1 MDKLFHIFELN
12 EEKIFEIRSRTYEPH
27 FHDFEELILVT
38 EGSLEHYIDFKVE
51 VVQAPAASYVSM
63 NKMHKLIPHEN
74 LRGWVINYQ
83 PEFIPNSNLN
93 FYSNFF
99 TSTNVPL
106 SSGSCLNKFTSLCE
120 IIQGEYQQEFA
131 DNTTIRHLVEGLLA
145 MVDTERKRNLPIEN
159 IAKAS
164 QVEAFNNFLKIL
176 EENFRRDEGV
186 SFYAG
191 KMNMSE
197 RNLNL
202 ICKNN
207 FQKSVSEIIETRK
220 LIEAKNLLLHSIKTV
235 SEIGFELGYNEKSY
249 FTRVFHTKMGV
260 TPSHFREMSKSIIS

>member
-1 MDKLFHIFELN
+1 MEKLFHIFEITPELVDVLLS
-12 EEKIFEIRSRTYEPH
+12 KIEDAH
-27 FHDFEELILVT
+27 FHDFEELILIT

-51 VVQAPAASYVSM
+51 VVQASAASYVSM
-63 NKMHKLIPHEN
+63 NKMHKLVPHKD

-99 TSTNVPL
+99 TSTNIPL
-106 SSGSCLNKFTSLCE
+106 GSGSCLSKFTSLCE

-145 MVDTERKRNLPIEN
+145 MVDAERKRNLPIEN
-159 IAKAS
+159 VAKAS
-164 QVEAFNNFLKIL
+164 QVESFNNFLKIL

-220 LIEAKNLLLHSIKTV
+220 LIEAKNLLLHSTKTI
-235 SEIGFELGYNEKSY
+235 SEIGFDLGYNEKSY
-249 FTRVFHTKMGV
+249 FTRVFHAKMGV
-260 TPSHFREMSKSIIS
+260 TPSRFREMSQPIIS

>member
-1 MDKLFHIFELN
+1 MKKLFR
-12 EEKIFEIRSRTYEPH
+12 IFEITQELVDDIQAKTYDAH
-27 FHDFEELILVT
+27 LHDFEEVILVT

-51 VVQAPAASYVSM
+51 QVTAPMACYVSM
-63 NKMHKLIPHEN
+63 NKMHKLIPN
-74 LRGWVINYQ
+74 NDLRGWVINYK
-83 PEFIPNSNLN
+83 PEFIPDSNLS

-106 SSGSCLNKFTSLCE
+106 SSGPCISRFTNLCE
-120 IIQGEYQQEFA
+120 IIQAESRQEFA
-131 DNTTIRHLVEGLLA
+131 DFPTIRHLAEGLLSMIDA
-145 MVDTERKRNLPIEN
+145 ERKRNIPIEN
-159 IAKAS
+159 VAKPTQINTFS
-164 QVEAFNNFLKIL
+164 TFLKIL
-176 EENFRRDEGV
+176 EENFRRDAGV
-186 SFYAG
+186 SFYAE

-220 LIEAKNLLLHSIKTV
+220 LIEAKNLLLHSDKTV

-260 TPSHFREMSKSIIS
+260 TPSHFREMTRSLIS

>member
-1 MDKLFHIFELN
+1 MEKLFRIFELT
-12 EEKIFEIRSRTYEPH
+12 KDLVDEIRTRTYDAH
-27 FHDFEELILVT
+27 FHDFEELILIT
-38 EGSLEHYIDFKVE
+38 EGSFEHYIDFKIEIVS
-51 VVQAPAASYVSM
+51 APMVCYVPM
-63 NKMHKLIPHEN
+63 NKMHKLIPN
-74 LRGWVINYQ
+74 SDSRGWVINYQ

-99 TSTNVPL
+99 TSTNIPL
-106 SSGSCLNKFTSLCE
+106 SMGACLGKFTSLCE
-120 IIQGEYQQEFA
+120 IIQGEYRQEFV
-131 DNTTIRHLVEGLLA
+131 DHNTIRHLTEGLLS
-145 MVDTERKRNLPIEN
+145 MVDAERKRNLPIEN
-159 IAKAS
+159 VTKAT
-164 QVEAFNNFLKIL
+164 QITTFNNFLKIL

-220 LIEAKNLLLHSIKTV
+220 LIEAKNLLLHSEKTI

-249 FTRVFHTKMGV
+249 FTRVFHAKMDV
-260 TPSHFREMSKSIIS
+260 TPSRFREMTRSIIS

>member
-1 MDKLFHIFELN
+1 MDKLFHIFEITQELV
-12 EEKIFEIRSRTYEPH
+12 EDLLTRTEGPH
-27 FHDFEELILVT
+27 FHDFEELILIT

-51 VVQAPAASYVSM
+51 VVQASAASYVSM
-63 NKMHKLIPHEN
+63 NKMHKLVPHKD

-99 TSTNVPL
+99 TSTNIPL
-106 SSGSCLNKFTSLCE
+106 STDACLSKFTTLCE
-120 IIQGEYQQEFA
+120 IIQGEYRQEFA

-145 MVDTERKRNLPIEN
+145 MVDAERKRNLPMESVT
-159 IAKAS
+159 KAS
-164 QVEAFNNFLKIL
+164 QITTFNNFLKIL
-176 EENFRRDEGV
+176 EENFRRAEGV

-207 FQKSVSEIIETRK
+207 FQKSVSEIIDARK
-220 LIEAKNLLLHSIKTV
+220 LIEAKNLLLHSSKTI

-249 FTRVFHTKMGV
+249 FTRVFHAKMGM
-260 TPSHFREMSKSIIS
+260 TPSRFREMSQSIIS

>member
-1 MDKLFHIFELN
+1 MEKLFHIIEITQEVVDDLLT
-12 EEKIFEIRSRTYEPH
+12 KIEDAH
-27 FHDFEELILVT
+27 FHDFEELILIT

-51 VVQAPAASYVSM
+51 VVQASAASYVSM
-63 NKMHKLIPHEN
+63 NKMHKLVPHRD
-74 LRGWVINYQ
+74 LRGWVIKYQ

-99 TSTNVPL
+99 TSTNIPL
-106 SSGSCLNKFTSLCE
+106 SSGSCLSKFTSLCK
-120 IIQGEYQQEFA
+120 IIQGEFEQEFA

-145 MVDTERKRNLPIEN
+145 MVDAERKRNLPIESLV
-159 IAKAS
+159 KAS

-220 LIEAKNLLLHSIKTV
+220 LIEAKNLLLHSTRTI
-235 SEIGFELGYNEKSY
+235 SEIGFDLGYNEKSY
-249 FTRVFHTKMGV
+249 FTRVFHAKMGM
-260 TPSHFREMSKSIIS
+260 TPSRFREMTQSMIS

>member
-1 MDKLFHIFELN
+1 MDKLFHIFEITQELVDKILAKS
-12 EEKIFEIRSRTYEPH
+12 EEAH
-27 FHDFEELILVT
+27 FHDFEELILIT
-38 EGSLEHYIDFKVE
+38 QGSLEHYIDFKVE
-51 VVQAPAASYVSM
+51 VVQASAASYVSM
-63 NKMHKLIPHEN
+63 NKMHKLVPHKD

-99 TSTNVPL
+99 TSTNIPL
-106 SSGSCLNKFTSLCE
+106 STGACLSRFTSLCE
-120 IIQGEYQQEFA
+120 IIQAEYQQEFA
-131 DNTTIRHLVEGLLA
+131 DHATIRYLVEGLLA
-145 MVDTERKRNLPIEN
+145 MVDAERKRNLPIKSV
-159 IAKAS
+159 AKAA
-164 QVEAFNNFLKIL
+164 QIEVFNNFLKIL

-186 SFYAG
+186 SFFAG

-207 FQKSVSEIIETRK
+207 FRKSVSEIIETRK
-220 LIEAKNLLLHSIKTV
+220 LIEAKNLLLHSNKTI

-249 FTRVFHTKMGV
+249 FTRVFHAKMGM
-260 TPSHFREMSKSIIS
+260 TPSRFREMSQGIIS

>member
-1 MDKLFHIFELN
+1 MEKLFHIFELT
-12 EEKIFEIRSRTYEPH
+12 KDLVDDIRTRTYDAH
-27 FHDFEELILVT
+27 FHDFEELILLT
-38 EGSLEHYIDFKVE
+38 EGSFEHYIDFKVE
-51 VVQAPAASYVSM
+51 FATAPMVCYVPM
-63 NKMHKLIPHEN
+63 NKMHKLIPHSDS
-74 LRGWVINYQ
+74 RGWVINYK
-83 PEFIPNSNLN
+83 PEFIPDSNLS

-106 SSGSCLNKFTSLCE
+106 TSGPCINRFTNLCE
-120 IIQGEYQQEFA
+120 IIQAEYQQEFA
-131 DNTTIRHLVEGLLA
+131 DFPTIRHLAEGLLSMIDA
-145 MVDTERKRNLPIEN
+145 ERKRNIPVEN
-159 IAKAS
+159 VAKPMQINTFS
-164 QVEAFNNFLKIL
+164 TFLKIL
-176 EENFRRDEGV
+176 EQNFRRDEGV

-220 LIEAKNLLLHSIKTV
+220 LIEAKNLLLHSDKTI

-249 FTRVFHTKMGV
+249 FTRVFHAKMGA
-260 TPSHFREMSKSIIS
+260 TPSRFREMTRSMIS

>member
-1 MDKLFHIFELN
+1 MDKLFRIFELT
-12 EEKIFEIRSRTYEPH
+12 KDLVDEIRTRTYDAH
-27 FHDFEELILVT
+27 FHDFEELILIT
-38 EGSLEHYIDFKVE
+38 QGSLEHYIDFKVE
-51 VVQAPAASYVSM
+51 IVQAPGACYVSM
-63 NKMHKLIPHEN
+63 NKMHKLVPHED

-99 TSTNVPL
+99 TSTNIPL
-106 SSGSCLNKFTSLCE
+106 STGACLGKFTSLCE
-120 IIQGEYQQEFA
+120 IIQGEYRQEFV
-131 DNTTIRHLVEGLLA
+131 DHNTICHLIEGLLS
-145 MVDTERKRNLPIEN
+145 MVDAERKRNLPIEN
-159 IAKAS
+159 VTKAT
-164 QVEAFNNFLKIL
+164 QITTFNNFLKIL

-220 LIEAKNLLLHSIKTV
+220 LIEAKNLLLHSEKTI

-249 FTRVFHTKMGV
+249 FTRVFHAKMDV
-260 TPSHFREMSKSIIS
+260 TPSRFREMTRSMIS

>member
-1 MDKLFHIFELN
+1 MDKQFHIFELD

-27 FHDFEELILVT
+27 FHDFEELILIT

-63 NKMHKLIPHEN
+63 NKMHKLIPHED

-99 TSTNVPL
+99 TSTNIPL
-106 SSGSCLNKFTSLCE
+106 SSGSCLRKFTTLCE
-120 IIQGEYQQEFA
+120 IIQGEYLQEFA

-145 MVDTERKRNLPIEN
+145 MVDAERKRNLPIESVT
-159 IAKAS
+159 KAS

-220 LIEAKNLLLHSIKTV
+220 LIEAKNLLLHSAKTV

-249 FTRVFHTKMGV
+249 FTRVFHAKMGV
-260 TPSHFREMSKSIIS
+260 TPSHFREMSQSIIS

>member
-1 MDKLFHIFELN
+1 MEKLFHIFEITKEFVEDLL
-12 EEKIFEIRSRTYEPH
+12 SRTYDAH
-27 FHDFEELILVT
+27 FHDFEELILIT

-51 VVQAPAASYVSM
+51 VVQAPVASYVSM
-63 NKMHKLIPHEN
+63 NKMHKLIPHSD

-83 PEFIPNSNLN
+83 PEFIHVSSLN

-99 TSTNVPL
+99 TSTNIPL
-106 SSGSCLNKFTSLCE
+106 SPGACLSRFTTLCQ
-120 IIQGEYQQEFA
+120 IIQTEYVQELP
-131 DNTTIRHLVEGLLA
+131 DQTTIRHLVEGLLS
-145 MVDTERKRNLPIEN
+145 MVDAERKRNLPIESDT
-159 IAKAS
+159 KAS
-164 QVEAFNNFLKIL
+164 QIITFNNFLKIL

-220 LIEAKNLLLHSIKTV
+220 LVEAKKLLLHSVKTI

-249 FTRVFHTKMGV
+249 FTRVFHAKMGV
-260 TPSHFREMSKSIIS
+260 TPSRFREMTKSIIS